1 MQNAPC
7 AVTLPGCGNS
17 TRSHE
22 KVPSAAMRRYKNCL
36 PPTHLMPAGK
46 GNLVRITNPERRRGQ
61 RAGKLQ
67 EKALEKLGSRE
78 DTADFLER
86 IRKEKPRY
94 GADQMRAI
102 VTTLETYEG
111 MDAIGKALDY
121 CIEQAL
127 YSAGDFRM
135 AVEYFAQTDRPEP
148 EKSAKAPVPGKYR
161 CLRPQVRSMEEYI
174 QAAEG

>member
-1 MQNAPC
+1 
-7 AVTLPGCGNS
+7 
-17 TRSHE
+17 
-22 KVPSAAMRRYKNCL
+22 
-36 PPTHLMPAGK
+36 MPAGK

-161 CLRPQVRSMEEYI
+161 CLRPLVRSMEEYI

>member
-1 MQNAPC
+1 
-7 AVTLPGCGNS
+7 
-17 TRSHE
+17 
-22 KVPSAAMRRYKNCL
+22 MRRYKNCL

-127 YSAGDFRM
+127 YSAGISGWRWNILHRQTGQSRRK
-135 AVEYFAQTDRPEP
+135 AQSPGAG
-148 EKSAKAPVPGKYR
+148 KIPVPASAGAQHGRIHTGSGGIKHGKQDR
-161 CLRPQVRSMEEYI
+161 NHPKPGSGPGAV
-174 QAAEG
+174 